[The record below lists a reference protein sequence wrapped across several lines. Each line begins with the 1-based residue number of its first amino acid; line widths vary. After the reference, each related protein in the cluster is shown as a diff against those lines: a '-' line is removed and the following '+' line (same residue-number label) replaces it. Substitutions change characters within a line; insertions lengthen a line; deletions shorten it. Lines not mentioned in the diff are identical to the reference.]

1 MYLFVQTCRTKGYL
15 SKAGIAALL
24 VTLLSISQLAL
35 AAPSQQGAVRSSRLL
50 QLQTDLQ
57 AHPERGTEMITLIL
71 EDHSEQQDLA
81 EAINSA
87 GVKVERQIRNLH
99 QVRIPAAKLKAF
111 LDKMPQGT
119 SARLP
124 YPHTT
129 NTVISQ
135 GVNLT
140 GAADMQN
147 LSFDGAGVKIGIID
161 LGFAALSTSQA
172 ANELPP
178 TGAGLNIIDYSGT
191 GTGGIN
197 HGTNVAEIVHDMAPG
212 AELYLAKISTD
223 LELEIAVNDMIASG
237 VQVINHSVGWYAA
250 AFYDGTGPI
259 CDITNTA
266 AANGLIW
273 ANSAGNARQQH
284 YLGNFTD
291 TDSNLSHEFTTGQN
305 YNTINVTSGNTY
317 TLVLNWDAYPSTTV
331 DYNLYLYNAD
341 PAAGGSIV
349 AASTNA
355 QSGKGRF
362 RFPAPYEAI
371 SYTATTTGTLYIVVT
386 KKDSATANLPLSLF
400 TLQGSL
406 GTQTKN
412 SSLTQPADCASVL
425 TVGAT
430 NLSDLPEYFSSEGPT
445 VDGRNKPEIS
455 GPDRN
460 VTSLSASFA
469 GTSSSSPHVAG
480 AVAQLMQQNPGLN
493 KTQIQNLLTS
503 TSHDVNTAGFD
514 YRTGYG
520 RFSLDADSDSINHD
534 DDNCLLNYNPYQ
546 FDNDLD
552 ALGDIC
558 DDDDDNDSLSDVFEN
573 SIGSNPLLWDTDGDG
588 LSDYEEV
595 AYDGDATTYTPGQD
609 LNPLSADTDGD
620 LIPDNVDPIPL
631 TFNFNDGDL
640 APLGNPDGIINTADF
655 TVLTRIVLGHITP
668 DNLELSHGDIYPER
682 APDGL
687 INVSDLIL
695 LRQLIR

>member
-1 MYLFVQTCRTKGYL
+1 MNLFIQTCRAKGYL
-15 SKAGIAALL
+15 SKAGIVALL

-35 AAPSQQGAVRSSRLL
+35 AAPSEQGAVRSSRLQ
-50 QLQTDLQ
+50 QLQTDLLT
-57 AHPERGTEMITLIL
+57 HPERGTEMITLIL
-71 EDHSEQQDLA
+71 EGHSQQQDLA
-81 EAINSA
+81 GAINSA
-87 GVKVERQIRNLH
+87 GVKIERQIRNLH

-147 LSFDGAGVKIGIID
+147 LSFDGTGVKIGIID
-161 LGFAALSTSQA
+161 LGFASLSTSQA

-266 AANGLIW
+266 AVNGLIW

-291 TDSNLSHEFTTGQN
+291 TDGSLAHEFATGQN
-305 YNTINVTSGNTY
+305 YNTINVTSGYTY

-331 DYNLYLYNAD
+331 DYDLYLYNGD
-341 PAAGGSIV
+341 PAAGGNIV

-355 QSGKGRF
+355 QSGRGALK
-362 RFPAPYEAI
+362 FPTPYEAI
-371 SYTATTTGTLYIVVT
+371 SYTATTTGTFYIVAT

-400 TLQGSL
+400 TLLGSL
-406 GTQTKN
+406 GTQTKS
-412 SSLTQPADCASVL
+412 SSLTQPADCALVL

-430 NLSDLPEYFSSEGPT
+430 NLSDLAEYFSSEGPT

-480 AVAQLMQQNPGLN
+480 AVAQLIQQNPGLN

-552 ALGDIC
+552 ASGDIC

-573 SIGSNPLLWDTDGDG
+573 SIGSNPFLWDTDGDG
-588 LSDYEEV
+588 LS
-595 AYDGDATTYTPGQD
+595 
-609 LNPLSADTDGD
+609 
-620 LIPDNVDPIPL
+620 
-631 TFNFNDGDL
+631 
-640 APLGNPDGIINTADF
+640 
-655 TVLTRIVLGHITP
+655 
-668 DNLELSHGDIYPER
+668 
-682 APDGL
+682 
-687 INVSDLIL
+687 
-695 LRQLIR
+695 